1 MAAATTTNFADVP
14 MPVLAIQV
22 DTWRNTDT
30 RNPAAT
36 SAGFEVGE
44 SNGTTSPG
52 CPRPLSAAHQLGQ
65 QRCNLHTLR
74 RVRCPNSL
82 VVSLKNLS

>member
-22 DTWRNTDT
+22 DTWRNTHT

-52 CPRPLSAAHQLGQ
+52 CRVRFSAAHQLGDK
-65 QRCNLHTLR
+65 RCNLHTLR